1 MTGTPERKPALS
13 KAPVADHPL
22 SPARSANTSA
32 SLKPPAVTV
41 MLSARVPAD
50 VRDRLKLHAVRSRR
64 SVQEILLSAV
74 EEYLDKKDV

>member
-1 MTGTPERKPALS
+1 
-13 KAPVADHPL
+13 
-22 SPARSANTSA
+22 
-32 SLKPPAVTV
+32 

-74 EEYLDKKDV
+74 EEYLDKKDM

>member
-22 SPARSANTSA
+22 SPARSTNTSA
-32 SLKPPAVTV
+32 SSAPPAITV

-50 VRDRLKLHAVRSRR
+50 VRDRLKLHAVRSRQ

-74 EEYLDKKDV
+74 EEYLDKKDT

>member
-13 KAPVADHPL
+13 KAPVAEHPL

-32 SLKPPAVTV
+32 SSVPPAVTV